1 MAIKIIIGYFIFLYG
16 TAIIMVIKERMEN
29 NEGTDFLWNRYFYL
43 FGF

>member
-29 NEGTDFLWNRYFYL
+29 NEGTDFL
-43 FGF
+43 